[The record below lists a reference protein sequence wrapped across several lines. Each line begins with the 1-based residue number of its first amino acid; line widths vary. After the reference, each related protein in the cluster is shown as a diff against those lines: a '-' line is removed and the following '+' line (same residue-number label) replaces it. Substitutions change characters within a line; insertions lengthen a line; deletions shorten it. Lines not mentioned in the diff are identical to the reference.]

1 MLLLKND
8 TNLKKNKKKKSTQPT
23 KKIGQSAN
31 HPKRKIMP
39 NTKEKS

>member
-8 TNLKKNKKKKSTQPT
+8 TNLKKNKKKKHTTNQ
-23 KKIGQSAN
+23 KIGQSAN